1 MSLPHRLTLS
11 SRFIILIGV
20 FALGFLV
27 YGGWSFRTLDEL
39 KVNGKLYQRIVQ
51 GKDLIADILPP
62 PEYIIESYLVCLQIG
77 SASTD
82 AEQAALT
89 ERLKVLQTD
98 YQTRHTFWAGQS
110 LDRDIATLLLQQA
123 HEPAEAFYKMAF
135 DAYLPA
141 LQKKDATAAAAAMQ
155 RMKPLYETHRQA
167 IDQIVQLATKRG
179 EADEAG
185 AASQI
190 RSATL
195 WLLAILLLALT
206 ASILVAIST
215 MRSLMKSLGGEPD
228 YAADISNRIAGGDLS
243 MEITLKPGDQ
253 SSMLFAMKTMQ
264 TVLSNIVGDIKQAV
278 DSIST
283 GSSQIATGNLDL
295 SARTE
300 AQAGALE
307 ETASAM
313 EQLTTT
319 VRQNADNSRAASAL
333 ASSASTIASKGGA
346 MVVDVVQTMDAI
358 SAASHRIADIIGTI
372 DGIAFQ
378 TNILALNAAVEAAR
392 AGEQGRGFAVV
403 ATEVRNLAQRSASA
417 AREIKELI
425 GDAVSQV
432 ERGAQL
438 VNQTGDTMQ
447 DIVDSVQR
455 VTEVIGQ
462 ITQSSIEQATGI
474 EHINLAIVDMDQ
486 GTQENAALVEEAAA
500 AASALR
506 DQAGNLTRVTGAFRL
521 GSTNGG
527 SAGLLASGRQPLAL
541 ER

>member
-1 MSLPHRLTLS
+1 MPTSLTHRLTLS
-11 SRFIILIGV
+11 HRFLILIGV

-39 KVNGKLYQRIVQ
+39 KVNGKLYERIVQ

-62 PEYIIESYLVCLQIG
+62 PVYIIESYLVCLQIG
-77 SASTD
+77 SALTD
-82 AEQAALT
+82 ADQAVLT

-98 YQTRHTFWAGQS
+98 YQTRHAFWAGQS
-110 LDRDIATLLLQQA
+110 LDQDVAILLLKQA
-123 HEPAEAFYKMAF
+123 HEPAEAFYKIAF

-141 LQKKDATAAAAAMQ
+141 LQKKDAAAATAAMQ
-155 RMKPLYETHRQA
+155 RMKLLYETHRQS
-167 IDQIVQLATKRG
+167 IDQIVQLATKQG
-179 EADEAG
+179 QADEA
-185 AASQI
+185 AAATQI

-195 WLLAILLLALT
+195 WLMAILVLALT
-206 ASILVAIST
+206 TSTLIAIGTLRNLS
-215 MRSLMKSLGGEPD
+215 KSLGGEPD
-228 YAADISNRIAGGDLS
+228 YAADISNRIACGDLS
-243 MEITLKPGDQ
+243 MAITLKPGDQ

-264 TVLSNIVGDIKQAV
+264 DILSGVVGDIKLAV

-283 GSSQIATGNLDL
+283 GSSHIANGNLDL

-307 ETASAM
+307 ETTSAM
-313 EQLTTT
+313 KQLTGT
-319 VRQNADNSRAASAL
+319 VRLNADNSRAASAL

-346 MVVDVVQTMDAI
+346 MVIDVVQTMDAI
-358 SAASHRIADIIGTI
+358 STASHRIADIIGTI

-417 AREIKELI
+417 AREIKSLI

-432 ERGAQL
+432 ARGAQL

-447 DIVDSVQR
+447 EIVESVQR
-455 VTEVIGQ
+455 VTEVIGH
-462 ITQSSIEQATGI
+462 ITQSSIEQASGI
-474 EHINLAIVDMDQ
+474 EHINLAILDMDRS
-486 GTQENAALVEEAAA
+486 TQENAALVEEAAA
-500 AASALR
+500 AAAALR
-506 DQAGNLTRVTGAFRL
+506 EQAGNLTMVTGAFKL
-521 GSTNGG
+521 GTPN
-527 SAGLLASGRQPLAL
+527 LLGAPT
-541 ER
+541 